1 MAVPGHSD
9 LRIQSLALSRF
20 RNYESF
26 SLDGLGDLTIFV
38 GKNGVGKTNILEGI
52 ALMTSASSFRHA
64 QISQLVRQNDE
75 SARITMDISDGNRQ
89 INSQLLLEP
98 GKKRYLVNG
107 KAKSVADVR
116 GVLPSVAFT
125 PDDLEL
131 AKKSS
136 RVRRDALDDM
146 GVQLSRNYSI
156 VRRDYEKTVRYKN
169 RLLKDDAAQAL
180 VESINDTLV
189 MCGSQ
194 LFCYRL
200 ALFSRIVPVM
210 QRNYSSIAMHAGAEK
225 SETLSAVYKPSWDY
239 LDGGDAPGLLGDGE
253 LRREHVRQIL
263 SDSLV
268 RHGEYERIRKRSLVG
283 PHNDKIDLFLDGRDV
298 SDYASQGQQRS
309 VVLAWKLAEV
319 ELVSQSLGVSP
330 VLLLDDVMSE
340 LDADR
345 RDMLVRFVTDDTQTF
360 ITATDLSGFNEELLK
375 RARIV
380 ELGQPT
386 DQAGDGELR
395 VR

>member
-1 MAVPGHSD
+1 MTDSARAA
-9 LRIQSLALSRF
+9 LRIRSLSLFRF
-20 RNYESF
+20 RNYEKF
-26 SLDGLGDLTIFV
+26 ELEGLGDLTIFV

-64 QISQLVRQNDE
+64 QIAQLVRQDDE
-75 SARITMDISDGNRQ
+75 SARITMDVSDGNRR

-107 KAKSVADVR
+107 KAKSAVDVR

-136 RVRRDALDDM
+136 RVRRDVLDDM
-146 GVQLSRNYSI
+146 GIQLSRSYSI

-169 RLLKDDAAQAL
+169 RLLKDEASQAL
-180 VESINDTLV
+180 VESINETLV
-189 MCGSQ
+189 VCGSQ
-194 LFCYRL
+194 LFCYRFE
-200 ALFSRIVPVM
+200 LFNRLMPVM
-210 QRNYSSIAMHAGAEK
+210 QHNYSAIARHAGADEP
-225 SETLSAVYKPSWDY
+225 EELSAVYLPSWDY
-239 LDGGDAPGLLGDGE
+239 LDDENGAGLLEGQGPK
-253 LRREHVRQIL
+253 RERVRQIL

-268 RHGEYERIRKRSLVG
+268 KHAEYERIRKRSLVG
-283 PHNDKIDLFLDGRDV
+283 PHNDKIDLFLAGRDV

-319 ELVSQSLGVSP
+319 ELVDQSLGVSP

-375 RARIV
+375 RARVV
-380 ELGQPT
+380 ELGS
-386 DQAGDGELR
+386 R
-395 VR
+395 R